1 MLNAVRAF
9 LFAFALAA
17 VPGAVHADD
26 KPLTVVELYTSQ
38 GCSSCPPADAFMG
51 ELVRRPDIIGLSFH
65 IDYWDY
71 IGWKDPFA
79 RPENTRRQTRYARHL
94 GLRHVYTPQM
104 VIQGA
109 VNAVGSKRPD
119 VATAIEQTKD
129 IPYLQIGL
137 KRAKKSDALKVVVPA
152 SDRKEHAR
160 IYLFAYDDKHTT
172 TIKSGENGG
181 RVLSYYNVVRSTQ
194 KIGIWTGMK
203 IKLFVPVA
211 DMVAAGRTGC
221 AVIVQS
227 KETGRI
233 LGAANFRFDLSS

>member
-1 MLNAVRAF
+1 
-9 LFAFALAA
+9 
-17 VPGAVHADD
+17 
-26 KPLTVVELYTSQ
+26 
-38 GCSSCPPADAFMG
+38 MG
-51 ELVRRPDIIGLSFH
+51 ELIRRPDIIGLSFH

-79 RPENTRRQTRYARHL
+79 LPENTRRQTKHARYL

-109 VNAVGSKRPD
+109 VNAVGSNRRD
-119 VATAIEQTKD
+119 VNKAIEQTKS
-129 IPYLQIGL
+129 IPYLQIGM
-137 KRAKKSDALKVVVPA
+137 KRDKKSDALKVVVPA
-152 SDRKEHAR
+152 SDRQERAR

-172 TIKSGENGG
+172 TVKGGENGG
-181 RVLSYYNVVRSTQ
+181 RVLSYYNVVRSTK
-194 KIGIWTGMK
+194 KIGIWNGMK

-211 DMVAAGRTGC
+211 DMIAAGRTGC

-227 KETGRI
+227 RENGRI